1 MIPNPP
7 LGVVLHA
14 IGGLM
19 SAIFYLP
26 YRRVKHWSW
35 ESYWIVGG
43 VFSWIVVP
51 WIIALLAVPNL
62 LTTLTH
68 APANSVFWSFF
79 FGMLWGVGGATFGLT
94 VRYLGFALGT
104 AMALGYCAAFGTL
117 LPPIFSGEFAGVI
130 KTTSGLIVMGG
141 VGVCLLGIVISGL
154 AGIAK
159 EREVPE
165 KEKTASVK
173 EFSFKKGVWVAT
185 FCGIM
190 SACMSYGF
198 AAGKPIAEVAVTN
211 GCSDTFKNL
220 PVLIIILAGGFTT
233 NFFWCIALNLRNKT
247 FGDYLKREASENL
260 RRRRREETHSDS
272 GESSE
277 SLLTSSPTN
286 QSRTEGVPLLAN
298 YLLCALAGTLWY
310 LQFFFYGMGTTKMG
324 KYDFS
329 SWTLHMA
336 SIIIFG
342 TLLGV
347 YLSEWKGVTGRTHRL
362 MLLGLIVLVSSTV
375 VIGYGNYKAKETTP
389 LPQNANATK
398 PPTTGSARLTQSNL
412 VPSMSDEQMLR
423 AIGLDP
429 ATLQSNRVQGKDGY
443 MTVYTNAASLLFI
456 SRSVVS
462 GVSVTRLK
470 PEEQKQNWKLGKP

>member
-1 MIPNPP
+1 MIPDPP

-14 IGGLM
+14 TGGLM

-26 YRRVKHWSW
+26 YRKVKHWSW

-51 WIIALLAVPNL
+51 WIIAYLSVPNL
-62 LTTLTH
+62 LITLSD
-68 APANSVFWSFF
+68 APAKSLFWSYV
-79 FGMLWGVGGATFGLT
+79 FGVLWGVGGLTFGLT

-117 LPPIFSGEFAGVI
+117 LPPIFNGQFAGVL
-130 KTTSGLIVMGG
+130 KTTSGLVVLGG
-141 VGVCLLGIVISGL
+141 VVVCLLGIVISGL

-159 EREVPE
+159 ERELPE
-165 KEKTASVK
+165 KEKTATVK

-211 GCSDTFKNL
+211 GSSDLWKNL
-220 PVLIIILAGGFTT
+220 PVLIIVLAGGFTT
-233 NFFWCIALNLRNKT
+233 NFIWCSALNLRNKT
-247 FGDYLKREASENL
+247 FGDYLKREQQIASSENPVAG
-260 RRRRREETHSDS
+260 S
-272 GESSE
+272 
-277 SLLTSSPTN
+277 
-286 QSRTEGVPLLAN
+286 EGVPLLAN
-298 YLLCALAGTLWY
+298 YLFCALAGTLWY

-347 YLSEWKGVTGRTHRL
+347 CLSEWRGVSERTHWL
-362 MLLGLIVLVSSTV
+362 MRFGLVVLVSSTV
-375 VIGYGNYKAKETTP
+375 VIGYGNYLAKESTTSADSVQADP
-389 LPQNANATK
+389 IQKQAARLVPA
-398 PPTTGSARLTQSNL
+398 GSA
-412 VPSMSDEQMLR
+412 
-423 AIGLDP
+423 
-429 ATLQSNRVQGKDGY
+429 K
-443 MTVYTNAASLLFI
+443 
-456 SRSVVS
+456 
-462 GVSVTRLK
+462 
-470 PEEQKQNWKLGKP
+470 

>member
-1 MIPNPP
+1 MIANPP

-35 ESYWIVGG
+35 ETYWIVGG
-43 VFSWIVVP
+43 VFSWIIVP
-51 WIIALLAVPNL
+51 WIIAFLAVPNL
-62 LTTLTH
+62 LTTLTN
-68 APANSVFWSFF
+68 APAKSLFWSFF

-117 LPPIFSGEFAGVI
+117 LPPIFNGEFAGVI

-141 VGVCLLGIVISGL
+141 VAVCLLGIVISGL
-154 AGIAK
+154 AGTAK

-165 KEKTASVK
+165 KEKKASVK
-173 EFSFKKGVWVAT
+173 EFSFKKGVLVAT

-198 AAGKPIAEVAVTN
+198 AAGKPIAEIAVNN
-211 GCSDTFKNL
+211 GASDLWKNL
-220 PVLIIILAGGFTT
+220 PVLIIILGGGFAT
-233 NFFWCIALNLRNKT
+233 NCVWCVALNLRNRT
-247 FGDYLKREASENL
+247 FGDYITRHPTPSHEPSDVPRGFGVRQSSGAFSSTATAESARGLAHSKTLARDSNTPSVQGSL
-260 RRRRREETHSDS
+260 ET
-272 GESSE
+272 
-277 SLLTSSPTN
+277 
-286 QSRTEGVPLLAN
+286 VPLFAN
-298 YLLCALAGTLWY
+298 YLFCALAGTLWY

-324 KYDFS
+324 RYDFS

-347 YLSEWKGVTGRTHRL
+347 YLSEWKGVTGRTHGL
-362 MLLGLIVLVSSTV
+362 MMLGLVVLVSSTV
-375 VIGYGNYKAKETTP
+375 VIGYGNYLAKESTP
-389 LPQNANATK
+389 AVSK
-398 PPTTGSARLTQSNL
+398 
-412 VPSMSDEQMLR
+412 
-423 AIGLDP
+423 
-429 ATLQSNRVQGKDGY
+429 
-443 MTVYTNAASLLFI
+443 I
-456 SRSVVS
+456 SS
-462 GVSVTRLK
+462 K
-470 PEEQKQNWKLGKP
+470 